1 LEDATLTEAM
11 SLVEAI
17 NLIKEHQLDNI
28 SAELNASKIVDA
40 MKKRKL
46 FEIVYRG
53 RIVKE
58 FNRDILTV

>member
-1 LEDATLTEAM
+1 LENATLTEAM

-40 MKKRKL
+40 MTKWEL
-46 FEIVYRG
+46 FEIVYRR
-53 RIVKE
+53 RIVNE
-58 FNRDILTV
+58 FNRDVLTV